1 MGAHLRI
8 RGIRLFWA
16 GWLFAGIMGLVFVPQ
31 GLARPLSQQPT
42 VAIPTVT
49 SSPFGPMATVNS
61 DQDQINVRGGPGT
74 DYPIVGVL
82 VAGQRVPALG
92 RSPGG
97 DWVEISY
104 PGIEGGVAWVYSYYV
119 SVDKELPIIEPPPTP
134 TPRVTP
140 TIDPTLAAQFVVELA
155 PTRLPTFTPPQPV
168 VMPTYTEPPSVQPST
183 GVPMGFLVIGMGAV
197 GLFGLLISFFRGR

>member
-1 MGAHLRI
+1 MGVRQGTRWL
-8 RGIRLFWA
+8 RLFWA
-16 GWLFAGIMGLVFVPQ
+16 GWLMASLVGLVFVPG
-31 GLARPLSQQPT
+31 GLAEPHNQQPT
-42 VAIPTVT
+42 VSIPTVT
-49 SSPFGPMATVNS
+49 SSPIGPMATVNS

-104 PGIEGGVAWVYSYYV
+104 LGVDGGIAWVYSYYV
-119 SVDKELPIIEPPPTP
+119 TVDKELPIIEPPPTP

-140 TIDPTLAAQFVVELA
+140 TIDPTLAAQFVIELA
-155 PTRLPTFTPPQPV
+155 PTRMPTFTPPQPV
-168 VMPTYTEPPSVQPST
+168 VMPTYTEAPNVQSPT
-183 GVPMGFLVIGMGAV
+183 GVPVGFLVIGMGVV
-197 GLFGLLISFFRGR
+197 GLFGLMISFFRGR